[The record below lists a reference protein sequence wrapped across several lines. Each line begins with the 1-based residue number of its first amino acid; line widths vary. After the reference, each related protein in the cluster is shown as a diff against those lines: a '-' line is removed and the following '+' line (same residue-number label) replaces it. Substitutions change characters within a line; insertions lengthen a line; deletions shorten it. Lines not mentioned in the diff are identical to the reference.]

1 MNSIPALLAVALG
14 GASGAIARYLVM
26 LATAGFTRDGL
37 PWGVLIANVTGCFA
51 AGMVFVLT
59 SERPGVDPLW
69 RLLLAVGFLGAF
81 TTFSAF
87 SVDTL
92 ALLQAGDLIRALINV
107 AANLLLCLLAC
118 SLGMLLA
125 RTL

>member
-51 AGMVFVLT
+51 AGMVFVALAA
-59 SERPGVDPLW
+59 SGGFSG
-69 RLLLAVGFLGAF
+69 RLHHFFRVLGGY
-81 TTFSAF
+81 
-87 SVDTL
+87 
-92 ALLQAGDLIRALINV
+92 AG
-107 AANLLLCLLAC
+107 AAA
-118 SLGMLLA
+118 S
-125 RTL
+125 R

>member
-26 LATAGFTRDGL
+26 LATASFTRGGL

-92 ALLQAGDLIRALINV
+92 ALLQAGELVRALINV

-118 SLGMLLA
+118 GLGMLLA